1 MLPVPLNSPPKNA
14 VAGSGGFPP
23 PPACRITHGAH
34 DSYFENLVG
43 KRVASIRRGLATV
56 FSISTDAEAFIGG
69 QSMASIGSGRAN
81 DWFIREL
88 AGVESIG
95 AGVSSS
101 AARALGSR
109 KASRHRK

>member
-1 MLPVPLNSPPKNA
+1 MLLSLPCERLALALPRQEN
-14 VAGSGGFPP
+14 GHSGT
-23 PPACRITHGAH
+23 CRITHGPH
-34 DSYFENLVG
+34 DSYFENIVG
-43 KRVASIRRGLATV
+43 KSVASVRRGLATV